1 MHSDSVCS
9 KSELKKRQKQRET
22 EQKKAA
28 KAAAAGPRTEK
39 HMSAEEMENNLTPNV
54 SAPSLLT

>member
-1 MHSDSVCS
+1 LRS

-28 KAAAAGPRTEK
+28 KAAAAGPRSEK

-54 SAPSLLT
+54 SLQFL